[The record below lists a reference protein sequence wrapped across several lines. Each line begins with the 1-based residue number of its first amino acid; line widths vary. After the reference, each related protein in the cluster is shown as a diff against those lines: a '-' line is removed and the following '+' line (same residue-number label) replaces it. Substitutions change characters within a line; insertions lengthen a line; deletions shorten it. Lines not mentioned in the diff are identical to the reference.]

1 MAEDEVSGYTV
12 TVTLDSALFIV
23 SNTYDPKPSD
33 ETVSR
38 TVQKR
43 WSDTGYENKRP
54 ASVTAELL
62 KNGEVYDTV
71 RLDADGGWQY
81 TWEELPRY
89 DAEGKKISW
98 TLREVSVKGYTS
110 SVTQT
115 GDIFVLINTY
125 DKTKLPQTG
134 QLWWP
139 VPLLAAAGLG
149 LICVGLSMRKR
160 EENE

>member
-1 MAEDEVSGYTV
+1 M
-12 TVTLDSALFIV
+12 
-23 SNTYDPKPSD
+23 
-33 ETVSR
+33 
-38 TVQKR
+38 
-43 WSDTGYENKRP
+43 
-54 ASVTAELL
+54 
-62 KNGEVYDTV
+62 
-71 RLDADGGWQY
+71 RLDAEGGWQY

-89 DAEGKKISW
+89 DAEGKEISG

-115 GDIFVLINTY
+115 GDIFVLTNTY

-160 EENE
+160 DENE